1 MLFRSHRK
9 TIKSQKAKKH
19 TAFAVCFRLS
29 LSVKSNLYMKR
40 LEGLSPNFYREAPD
54 NFNAALQNQHCVN
67 RRNLTVSVYIAED
80 FLLVGKLDRS
90 NRCFKGSKGVVG
102 GYLAG
107 RYGLTFFFFVKFRRV

>member
-1 MLFRSHRK
+1 VAAKTTTQSSPAPQLCSFGTGLIFYNKPLHRK

-80 FLLVGKLDRS
+80 FLLVGKLD
-90 NRCFKGSKGVVG
+90 
-102 GYLAG
+102 
-107 RYGLTFFFFVKFRRV
+107 